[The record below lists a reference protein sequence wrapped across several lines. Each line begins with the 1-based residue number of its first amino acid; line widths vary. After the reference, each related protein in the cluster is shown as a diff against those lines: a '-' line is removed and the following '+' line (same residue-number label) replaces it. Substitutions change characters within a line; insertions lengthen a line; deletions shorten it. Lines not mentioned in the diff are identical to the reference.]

1 MPSSDDTIIIS
12 GPLKRFT
19 AWIWNYKIMFGSKGI
34 NGLAFLAGTHA
45 IVGVVAALLF

>member
-1 MPSSDDTIIIS
+1 MPISDDTIIIT
-12 GPLKRFT
+12 GPLLKF
-19 AWIWNYKIMFGSKGI
+19 AKWILNYKIMFGSKGI